1 MRIAHD
7 HTHVHVQ
14 VNLLLADAMTID
26 SFLIGKGER
35 RNGENTA
42 QLCEGY
48 LCMIFAMLT
57 QNQHQ
62 LFFIHPTI
70 RFSRSTSA
78 SLHHYHYSSVIF
90 LSSISA
96 SLFLSSFHSV
106 DDQNNLSFFLAAAFD
121 FASSFRSF
129 FSLRQKSPSSD
140 LTVSIGNR
148 RNTEN
153 RSLVVT
159 KKNAVERPFCHFDGP
174 AHVPLR
180 LCHFDCGLEK
190 NRQFQR
196 RRAW

>member
-1 MRIAHD
+1 MRMRIAHD

-106 DDQNNLSFFLAAAFD
+106 DDQNNLSFFLTAAFD

-129 FSLRQKSPSSD
+129 FLFAPK
-140 LTVSIGNR
+140 I
-148 RNTEN
+148 
-153 RSLVVT
+153 
-159 KKNAVERPFCHFDGP
+159 AFF
-174 AHVPLR
+174 
-180 LCHFDCGLEK
+180 
-190 NRQFQR
+190 
-196 RRAW
+196 